1 MGNYLIYGLTFTMR
15 ERHTKMLNYYYDRES
30 GLYELYFGDALIMEL
45 PYADP
50 MTEEEAYKL
59 SQELFTQYCEANH
72 E

>member
-1 MGNYLIYGLTFTMR
+1 
-15 ERHTKMLNYYYDRES
+15 MLNYYYDRES

-50 MTEEEAYKL
+50 MTDEEVYKL